1 MFIFRNK
8 IGDNGSVCY
17 HWHVSL
23 DDIQI
28 GDAYLNIGRH
38 HQSLDIHLY
47 RVAHMPE
54 SVIKTIA
61 KDFKYLANNY
71 LLDVD
76 EDYESFLIV
85 KVDYYDD
92 IKNPIFY

>member
-1 MFIFRNK
+1 MKGLVIIMFIFRSK
-8 IGDNGSVCY
+8 IGDNGLVCY

-28 GDAYLNIGRH
+28 GDAYLDIGRYH
-38 HQSLDIHLY
+38 KSLDIHLY

-71 LLDVD
+71 LTM
-76 EDYESFLIV
+76 
-85 KVDYYDD
+85 
-92 IKNPIFY
+92 IFM

>member
-1 MFIFRNK
+1 MFIFRSK
-8 IGDNGSVCY
+8 IGDNGLVCY

-28 GDAYLNIGRH
+28 GDAYLDIGRY
-38 HQSLDIHLY
+38 HQSLNIRLY

>member
-1 MFIFRNK
+1 MFIFRSK
-8 IGDNGSVCY
+8 IGDNGLVCY

-28 GDAYLNIGRH
+28 GDAYLDIGRY
-38 HQSLDIHLY
+38 HQSLNIRLY

-54 SVIKTIA
+54 SVIKAIA

-92 IKNPIFY
+92 RDNPIFY

>member
-28 GDAYLNIGRH
+28 GDAYLDIGRY
-38 HQSLDIHLY
+38 HQSLNIRLY

-92 IKNPIFY
+92 VKNPIFY

>member
-8 IGDNGSVCY
+8 ISDNGSVCY
-17 HWHVSL
+17 HWHISL

-28 GDAYLNIGRH
+28 GDAYLDIKRH
-38 HQSLDIHLY
+38 HQSLNIHLY

-54 SVIKTIA
+54 SVIKAIA

-76 EDYESFLIV
+76 EDYKPFLFINV
-85 KVDYYDD
+85 INYDD
-92 IKNPIFY
+92 MSKPIFY

>member
-1 MFIFRNK
+1 MFIFRSK
-8 IGDNGSVCY
+8 IGDNVLVCY

-28 GDAYLNIGRH
+28 GDAYLDIGRY
-38 HQSLDIHLY
+38 HQSLNIRLY

-92 IKNPIFY
+92 RDNPIFY